1 MLEGRQRVVAVAA
14 NVNWQTRDQKR
25 VTLASLF
32 CWDMLVGPLFVCF
45 QSSLK
50 RTLSHFQL
58 KLSDST
64 FLPFTVGKMNH
75 AEEANVSAAPHVVA
89 EEASDHWREACSFEC
104 STRSCELHCVAV
116 NFCHVMF
123 LTPGNLFIRDSILF
137 AVVTSTFM
145 FRLIP
150 IALLDESINTRMNV
164 FDVFAFQFCRN
175 DPLYTACMRLYNR
188 RVVCNWSS
196 SHCKLSN

>member
-104 STRSCELHCVAV
+104 STRSCELHSQDVP
-116 NFCHVMF
+116 F
-123 LTPGNLFIRDSILF
+123 LPRYVPYSWQFIYP
-137 AVVTSTFM
+137 
-145 FRLIP
+145 RLHI
-150 IALLDESINTRMNV
+150 ICRCYFHFYVLINTNCSFRWI
-164 FDVFAFQFCRN
+164 D
-175 DPLYTACMRLYNR
+175 
-188 RVVCNWSS
+188 
-196 SHCKLSN
+196 